1 MPLNLAFPAVNQG
14 FWDANYNRRYFP
26 LFTFLPCL
34 PQVDQLMR
42 QVADEAGLDIESK
55 LADAPQ
61 VGDTVSAEATAASAS
76 AADPLSRRLAALR
89 D

>member
-1 MPLNLAFPAVNQG
+1 
-14 FWDANYNRRYFP
+14 
-26 LFTFLPCL
+26 
-34 PQVDQLMR
+34 MR